1 RHTETVVPKNLNQ
14 IATAAAKGEK
24 IAGVRIALQRL
35 MHLQRKTI
43 HAAAHVVMACRDP
56 HAHTRGN
63 GNHRRGIAFIT
74 VAARSGST
82 AAEIRK
88 RTPRQ
93 NSSSMN
99 GVAKGDA
106 AGGGSLCSGPAIATG
121 VKPM

>member
-35 MHLQRKTI
+35 LHLQRKTI
-43 HAAAHVVMACRDP
+43 HAAAHVGMACRDP
-56 HAHTRGN
+56 HALTRGN
-63 GNHRRGIAFIT
+63 GNHRGGIAFIT

-82 AAEIRK
+82 ASEIRK
-88 RTPRQ
+88 RTPRP

-99 GVAKGDA
+99 G
-106 AGGGSLCSGPAIATG
+106 
-121 VKPM
+121 